1 MVLLI
6 IVNGNPLERDTVR
19 TSFSQA
25 KRTFVRFIHF
35 YVPSSLEGNLA
46 APKQFAAPSFPFRG
60 PRVRSMAV
68 GLQEW
73 LASSA

>member
-1 MVLLI
+1 MVLLM

-25 KRTFVRFIHF
+25 KRTSVRFIHF
-35 YVPSSLEGNLA
+35 YVPSSLEGNVA
-46 APKQFAAPSFPFRG
+46 VPKQLAAPSFPFRG
-60 PRVRSMAV
+60 PRVRRMAV
-68 GLQEW
+68 GSQEG